1 LRVEELKTCSVPC
14 SGARKASKY
23 EGSVF
28 YALSKTLD
36 LALSPLV
43 WSLGLSLWACWLLGR
58 RRRLG
63 FVVGAIG
70 WGLLYVAST
79 AACARLLWLE
89 AEAFDLP
96 EARSSSRYD
105 AVVVLGGFAQAAQA
119 GSVEY
124 ATGVDRMFRAWE
136 LLRSGRANKAIIV
149 AGSDSKPVEAE
160 LIANALVEL
169 GVARSRLIL
178 GTESRNTRQNALEA
192 QELAQRHGLEKLV
205 ITTSAYHMQR
215 AYECF
220 RAVGLRP
227 DVIATDFSAPGAG
240 TLYEMLAPRA
250 HHLELTER
258 VLREFAGRW
267 VYRLQGFATRP

>member
-1 LRVEELKTCSVPC
+1 
-14 SGARKASKY
+14 
-23 EGSVF
+23 VF

-43 WSLGLSLWACWLLGR
+43 WSLGLGLWACGLLAR

-63 FVVGAIG
+63 FVLGVMG
-70 WGLLYVAST
+70 WGMLYLAST
-79 AACARLLWLE
+79 GACARRLWLRAEVFE
-89 AEAFDLP
+89 AP
-96 EARSSSRYD
+96 EATPTAHYD

-119 GSVEY
+119 GTVEY

-136 LLRSGRANKAIIV
+136 LLRSGRADKAILV
-149 AGSDSKPVEAE
+149 AGSDTKPVEAE
-160 LIANALVEL
+160 LIARALAEL

-178 GTESRNTRQNALEA
+178 GKESRNTRQNALEA
-192 QELAQRHGLEKLV
+192 HKLATQHGLEKLV

-227 DVIATDFSAPGAG
+227 DVIATDYSAPGAG
-240 TLYEMLAPRA
+240 PLFEMLVPRA

-258 VLREFAGRW
+258 ALREFAGRW
-267 VYRLQGFATRP
+267 VYRLQGFATRE